1 MDGEGMFPGYGFLTL
16 AFTIAN
22 VIWWRGR
29 YTKAGVVRK
38 YGTLLARTLEIRSGY
53 GPFYRATDVTR
64 GLLASHLS
72 IAFSSYAFAMF
83 CDAAEF
89 AKAPFCS
96 QLNYDSL
103 RREIVDLGAYLRNDL
118 PPPGRLF

>member
-1 MDGEGMFPGYGFLTL
+1 MFPGYGLLTL

-29 YTKAGVVRK
+29 YTKTGVVRK
-38 YGTLLARTLEIRSGY
+38 YGTLLARTLEIRSGA
-53 GPFYRATDVTR
+53 GPFYRSTDVTR
-64 GLLASHLS
+64 ALLASHLS
-72 IAFSSYAFAMF
+72 IAFSSYAYAMF

-89 AKAPFCS
+89 AKSPYCA
-96 QLNYDSL
+96 QLNYDTL

-118 PPPGRLF
+118 PAPGRLF